1 MSWKVEFDVE
11 TLTVQNVVLTERDFR
26 KISDLVYE
34 HCGINLHAGKKEL
47 VRARLAKRLRCGNFK
62 TFSDYMKHVMADS
75 TGKEF
80 SILIDSLS
88 TNLTSF
94 FREGQHFEFLRE
106 RFLPSLMERKRA
118 KRDFRIR
125 AWSAG
130 CSSGE
135 ESYSVA
141 ITLLDAVQGQGRW
154 DIKILATDISTSVLE
169 AAKTGIYDKQRVE
182 PLSPIQRQRYFRTS
196 HTTEN
201 QKVFEVNQNL
211 RDIVIFKYLNLMG
224 SWPIDTRRGGLDF
237 IFCRNVMIYFDKPTQ
252 RRLVNRFW
260 DLLSPGGILFTGHS
274 ESLTGIEHKFRY
286 VQPTIYAKP

>member
-1 MSWKVEFDVE
+1 VGFDVE
-11 TLTVQNVVLTERDFR
+11 TLTIQNVVLTERDFR

-47 VRARLAKRLRCGNFK
+47 VRARLAKRLRYGNFN
-62 TFSDYMKHVMADS
+62 TFSDYMKHVLADK

-94 FREGQHFEFLRE
+94 FREEQHFEFLRD
-106 RFLPSLMERKRA
+106 RFLPALMERKRT

-135 ESYSVA
+135 EPYSVA
-141 ITLLDAVQGQGRW
+141 ITLLDTVQGQGRW

-169 AAKTGIYDKQRVE
+169 VAKTGIYDKQRVE
-182 PLSPIQRQRYFRTS
+182 PVSRLQRQRYFLAS
-196 HTTEN
+196 HTED
-201 QKVFEVNQNL
+201 QKVFEVSQSL

-224 SWPIDTRRGGLDF
+224 NWPIDTRRGGLDF

-252 RRLVNRFW
+252 KRLVNRFW